1 MITRELL
8 SQYISLLKE
17 REEVS
22 ASINRLEKQLSKME
36 GDGTVIDSVK
46 GGYGGIQRFV
56 IEGFPNDEYMY
67 RRSLLRTRKEHLEH
81 LERQILEKVN
91 MVEEFIKGID
101 DSRVRLIVRMRYVE
115 GRTWDVVSERMG
127 YNSRT
132 GAKMVFERFFEK
144 YLLTCEHC
152 EPINES
158 ENKRIALEE

>member
-1 MITRELL
+1 MITKELL

-17 REEVS
+17 RDEVS
-22 ASINRLEKQLSKME
+22 ASIKRLEKQIAKME

-91 MVEEFIKGID
+91 VVEEFIRGID

-115 GRTWDVVSERMG
+115 GKTWDDVSARMG
-127 YNSRT
+127 YVTRA
-132 GAKMVFERFFEK
+132 GAKLVFDRFFEK
-144 YLLTCEHC
+144 YLLTCKQC
-152 EPINES
+152 KRINES